1 MRIVP
6 ALDSIDR
13 LVSRSRAMRV
23 AMVLTIATV
32 VALALSAIGGTDT
45 LDRFGRP
52 VGTDFSNVYAAGRLA
67 LGGTPE
73 LAWDW
78 PRHFAMQQ
86 SVHGR
91 ADIPFYGWHYPPP
104 FLIVATVLASIPY
117 LPALMLWQAMG
128 LAVAAAATRKLLT
141 RPGDWLIALGFPAV
155 FVCLGH
161 GQNGFLTAALLGGG
175 MLLLD
180 RRPIAAGMLIGL
192 LAYKPQLGL
201 LLPLVL
207 AAGGHWRAFAMAAAT
222 VLVMAG
228 CSALMF
234 GTEAW
239 DAFAQSLELTRS
251 AVVEDAQTGAA
262 KLVTP
267 FAAIRLLGGGAGT
280 AWVIQCAAI
289 AGLAAAI
296 VRTRRCRPALLG
308 TVAIAAS
315 LLATPYA
322 FDYDM
327 VVLGIAIAWLAR
339 DADTHGWRRGERALL
354 AFAYCAPLFG
364 RAVAATTLVPVNLI
378 AILAVL
384 AVALARTSPAIKA
397 SPSRHLRA
405 ASAQ

>member
-1 MRIVP
+1 MRILP
-6 ALDSIDR
+6 ALESIDR
-13 LVSRSRAMRV
+13 LVSRGRAIRV
-23 AMVLTIATV
+23 AALLTV
-32 VALALSAIGGTDT
+32 VTTFGLVLLAGSGMQT
-45 LDRFGRP
+45 LDALGRP

-67 LGGTPE
+67 LAGAPE

-78 PRHFAMQQ
+78 PSHFAMQQ
-86 SVHGR
+86 AVHGR

-104 FLIVATVLASIPY
+104 FLIVAMALASIPY
-117 LPALMLWQAMG
+117 LPALILWQVTG
-128 LAVAAAATRKLLT
+128 LATALAAVRPLLT
-141 RPGDWLIALGFPAV
+141 RPGDWVIALGFPAV

-180 RRPIAAGMLIGL
+180 RRPIAAGILIGL
-192 LAYKPQLGL
+192 LAYKPQLGV

-207 AAGGHWRAFAMAAAT
+207 AAGGHWRAFAVAAAT
-222 VLVMAG
+222 LLVMSAT
-228 CSALMF
+228 SALVL
-234 GTEAW
+234 GTGAW
-239 DAFAQSLELTRS
+239 EAFAQSLELTRS

-267 FAAIRLLGGGAGT
+267 FGAVRLLGGA
-280 AWVIQCAAI
+280 AWIAWIIQSAAI
-289 AGLAAAI
+289 AGLAAVI
-296 VRTRRCRPALLG
+296 IRTRRCRPALRG
-308 TVAIAAS
+308 AVAMTAS

-339 DADTHGWRRGERALL
+339 DAETNGWRRGERALL

-364 RAVAATTLVPVNLI
+364 RAVAAATLVPVNLI
-378 AILAVL
+378 AIAVVL
-384 AVALARTSPAIKA
+384 AVALARSSPALTA
-397 SPSRHLRA
+397 SPCRHLHA